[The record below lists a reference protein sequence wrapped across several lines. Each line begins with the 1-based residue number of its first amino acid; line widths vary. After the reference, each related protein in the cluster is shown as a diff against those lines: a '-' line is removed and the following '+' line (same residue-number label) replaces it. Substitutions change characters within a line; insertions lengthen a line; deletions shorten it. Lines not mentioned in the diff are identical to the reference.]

1 MLAKKLERGRSF
13 TVTKAELTYQVKR
26 QVIDKEQLAKKQKI
40 LRRRIFSGNDKH
52 MRLLRTEHIKS
63 LPMTLIFAC
72 QIHIAFFEQFYVYFF
87 LLCYLPIFFLFWS
100 TIIYFLP
107 SIYQQVLI
115 INQNSQKFLLLFTV
129 II

>member
-72 QIHIAFFEQFYVYFF
+72 QIHIAFFEQFYVYSFY
-87 LLCYLPIFFLFWS
+87 CAICQ
-100 TIIYFLP
+100 YF
-107 SIYQQVLI
+107 SY
-115 INQNSQKFLLLFTV
+115 FDLLLFIFCQV
-129 II
+129 FINKF

>member
-87 LLCYLPIFFLFWS
+87 IVLFANIFLILIYYYLFFAKYLSTSFNLNTAIFKKMK
-100 TIIYFLP
+100 
-107 SIYQQVLI
+107 
-115 INQNSQKFLLLFTV
+115 N
-129 II
+129 